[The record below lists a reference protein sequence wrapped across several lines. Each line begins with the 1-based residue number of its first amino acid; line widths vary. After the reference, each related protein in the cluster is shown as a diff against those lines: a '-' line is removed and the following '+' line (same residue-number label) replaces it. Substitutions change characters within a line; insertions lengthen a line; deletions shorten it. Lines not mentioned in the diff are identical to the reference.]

1 MDNEKIYKPIDE
13 SKIEICTNKNGNIN
27 LFYDNFFWRNH
38 NGQKF
43 YCWTCFSCNKVKK
56 NIGIIL
62 EKGHFYIIEGFRRN
76 KMCIETIEKIKTIK
90 EFIRNFKKEESEY
103 RKIIE
108 HFKTKIKDKEIAKDK
123 IELAKKAEKM
133 LENNKDIIFGKKKVK
148 IANHY
153 EIMAEIL
160 EELNKLN
167 V

>member
-1 MDNEKIYKPIDE
+1 
-13 SKIEICTNKNGNIN
+13 
-27 LFYDNFFWRNH
+27 
-38 NGQKF
+38 
-43 YCWTCFSCNKVKK
+43 
-56 NIGIIL
+56 
-62 EKGHFYIIEGFRRN
+62 
-76 KMCIETIEKIKTIK
+76 MCIETIEKIKTIK

-108 HFKTKIKDKEIAKDK
+108 YFKTKIKDKEIAKDK
-123 IELAKKAEKM
+123 LELAVKAEKM
-133 LENNKDIIFGKKKVK
+133 LENNKDIIFGKKKTK

>member
-1 MDNEKIYKPIDE
+1 MEKSYIPIDE
-13 SKIEICTNKNGNIN
+13 SKIEICSNKNGNIN
-27 LFYDNFFWRNH
+27 FFYDNCYWRNH
-38 NGQKF
+38 YEQKF
-43 YCWTCFSCNKVKK
+43 YCWTCFSYNQKM

-62 EKGHFYIIEGFRRN
+62 EKGCFYIKEGFQHN
-76 KMCIETIEKIKTIK
+76 EKCIEAIDKIKTIK
-90 EFIRNFKKEESEY
+90 EFMRNFKKEESEY

-108 HFKTKIKDKEIAKDK
+108 YFKTKIKDKEIAKDK